1 MGRKWG
7 RSPFNDSIVGPAWD
21 NYVNMHLSNHGT
33 DSEVSDVS

>member
-1 MGRKWG
+1 MALVEYYMG
-7 RSPFNDSIVGPAWD
+7 PVWD